1 MKVRASER
9 DVSITYKSLSEC
21 SRSSTKS
28 KMKDERGLEMSSF
41 AFNSQF
47 SILNFQLGFVATI
60 GSFDGVHRGHQC
72 LLSQVRHI
80 ADERGLRAV
89 AITFGTS
96 PRSVLGR
103 GDCPKLTT
111 ADERATLLRQVG
123 MDEVAV
129 LDFTPQMAAMTARDF
144 MQQVLRE
151 QLHVAVLVIGYDHRF
166 GRGRSEGFDDYVRY
180 GQEMGIEVVRGEA
193 CIEGGEPVSSTRIRQ
208 LLEEGEVDEAAQLL
222 GYRYT
227 LRGKV
232 VGGYREG
239 RKMGFPTANI
249 ALDEGQQTTDKVVD
263 CKLIPAD
270 GVYAVWVKIGQ
281 QTTDNGQRTTDKTC
295 AYEPQEKN
303 NFPFSIFHSQLKK
316 GMLNIGYRPTL
327 NKGKERSIEVHILDF
342 EGDLYGKGITVEFA
356 HRLRE
361 ERTFAN
367 TEELTEQLM
376 RDEKMVRELLVAEE

>member
-1 MKVRASER
+1 MKVESQ
-9 DVSITYKSLSEC
+9 L
-21 SRSSTKS
+21 
-28 KMKDERGLEMSSF
+28 G
-41 AFNSQF
+41 FNSQF
-47 SILNFQLGFVATI
+47 SILNSQLNCVATI

-72 LLSQVRHI
+72 LLRQVRHM
-80 ADERGLRAV
+80 ADERALKAM

-96 PRSVLGR
+96 PKRVLGR
-103 GDCPKLTT
+103 GDCPKLSTT
-111 ADERATLLRQVG
+111 AERTALLRQLG

-129 LDFTPQMAAMTARDF
+129 LDFTPQMAEMTARDF
-144 MQQVLRE
+144 MQQILKE

-180 GQEMGIEVVRGEA
+180 GRELGIEVVRGEA
-193 CIEGGEPVSSTRIRQ
+193 CMEDGEPISSTRIRH
-208 LLEEGEVDEAAQLL
+208 LLAEGKVAGAALLL
-222 GYRYT
+222 GHRYA
-227 LRGKV
+227 LQGKV

-249 ALDEGQQTTDKVVD
+249 CPLDAN
-263 CKLIPAD
+263 KLIPAD

-295 AYEPQEKN
+295 AHEPQEKN

-327 NKGKERSIEVHILDF
+327 NNGRERSIEVHILDF
-342 EGDLYGKGITVEFA
+342 EGDLYGKAITVKFV

-361 ERTFAN
+361 ERTFVSLD
-367 TEELTEQLM
+367 ELTAQL
-376 RDEKMVRELLVAEE
+376 REDRERVRELLSVYE

>member
-1 MKVRASER
+1 
-9 DVSITYKSLSEC
+9 
-21 SRSSTKS
+21 
-28 KMKDERGLEMSSF
+28 MKDERGLEMSSF

-47 SILNFQLGFVATI
+47 SILNFQLGSVATI

-72 LLSQVRHI
+72 LLRQVRSI
-80 ADERGLRAV
+80 ADERGMDAV
-89 AITFGTS
+89 AITFGKS
-96 PRSVLGR
+96 PKEVLGMS
-103 GDCPKLTT
+103 GVLQLTS
-111 ADERATLLRQVG
+111 AEERTTLLRQEG

-144 MQQVLRE
+144 MKQVLKE

-166 GRGRSEGFDDYVRY
+166 GRGRSEGFEDYVRY
-180 GQEMGIEVVRGEA
+180 GHEMGIEVVRGAA
-193 CIEGGEPVSSTRIRQ
+193 CVVDGEPVSSTRIRD
-208 LLEEGEVDEAAQLL
+208 LLSVGDVDNAARLL
-222 GYRYT
+222 GYEYT
-227 LRGKV
+227 LCGKV
-232 VGGYREG
+232 VSGYREG

-249 ALDEGQQTTDKVVD
+249 CPLDGQQTTDKTCS

-295 AYEPQEKN
+295 AHEPQEKN

-327 NKGKERSIEVHILDF
+327 NNGRERSIEVHILDF
-342 EGDLYGKGITVEFA
+342 EGDLYGKDITVEFA

-361 ERTFAN
+361 ERPFAS
-367 TEELTEQLM
+367 TEELVEQLQQ
-376 RDEKMVRELLVAEE
+376 DEERVRELLVGKE

>member
-1 MKVRASER
+1 
-9 DVSITYKSLSEC
+9 
-21 SRSSTKS
+21 
-28 KMKDERGLEMSSF
+28 MSSF

-47 SILNFQLGFVATI
+47 SILNFQLGSVATI

-80 ADERGLRAV
+80 ADERGLRAM

-96 PRSVLGR
+96 PRSVLGK
-103 GDCPKLTT
+103 GDCPQLTT

-193 CIEGGEPVSSTRIRQ
+193 CIEDGEPVSSTRIRH

-227 LRGKV
+227 LRGRV

-249 ALDEGQQTTDKVVD
+249 SIDNGQQTTDEVTD

-281 QTTDNGQRTTDKTC
+281 QTTDKSC
-295 AYEPQEKN
+295 AHEPQDKN
-303 NFPFSIFHSQLKK
+303 NFPFSILHSQFRK

-327 NKGKERSIEVHILDF
+327 NNGKERSIEVHILDF
-342 EGDLYGKGITVEFA
+342 EGDLYGKDITVEFV

-367 TEELTEQLM
+367 TEELTGQLM
-376 RDEKMVRELLVAEE
+376 RDREQVSELLTTK

>member
-1 MKVRASER
+1 
-9 DVSITYKSLSEC
+9 
-21 SRSSTKS
+21 
-28 KMKDERGLEMSSF
+28 MKDERGLEMSSF

-47 SILNFQLGFVATI
+47 SILNFQLGSVATI

-80 ADERGLRAV
+80 ADERGLRAM

-96 PRSVLGR
+96 PRSVLGK

-111 ADERATLLRQVG
+111 ADERTTLLRQVG

-129 LDFTPQMAAMTARDF
+129 LDFTPQMAAMTAYDF
-144 MQQVLRE
+144 MLQVLRE

-166 GRGRSEGFDDYVRY
+166 GRGRSEGFGDYVRY

-193 CIEGGEPVSSTRIRQ
+193 CTEDGEPVSSTRIRQ
-208 LLEEGEVDEAAQLL
+208 LLEEGQVDEAAQLL

-249 ALDEGQQTTDKVVD
+249 RIDNGQQTTDEVVD

-270 GVYAVWVKIGQ
+270 GVYAVYVNVV
-281 QTTDNGQRTTDKTC
+281 DNDNDNEDENENGQSSKLGAR
-295 AYEPQEKN
+295 
-303 NFPFSIFHSQLKK
+303 SSGLK

-327 NKGKERSIEVHILDF
+327 NNGRERSIEVHILDF
-342 EGDLYGKGITVEFA
+342 EGDLYGEDITVEFA
-356 HRLRE
+356 YRLRE
-361 ERTFAN
+361 ERAFAN
-367 TEELTEQLM
+367 TDELTKQLEKDKEQV
-376 RDEKMVRELLVAEE
+376 KELLAK